1 MPSFSLLTCRCM
13 YLHLMDL
20 VGVFA
25 FAVSGA
31 LTAGRK
37 GMDLFGVLV
46 VAAVTAIG
54 GGTVRDVLL
63 DQPVFWLADTTYLYV
78 IAAAVVCTLVYAR
91 FRRPPHGALLVAD
104 AFGLAVFAV
113 LGVRAGLGAGVSPLI
128 AVIMGAITGV
138 VGGAVRDVLSGET
151 PLILRREIYATAAVA
166 GASTYVVLSTWV
178 GQGAITLTASI
189 AVTLLLRLSAVWF
202 DLHLPRERPKE

>member
-1 MPSFSLLTCRCM
+1 MLTCRRM
-13 YLHLMDL
+13 YLYLMDL

-31 LTAGRK
+31 LTAARK
-37 GMDLFGVLV
+37 GMDLFGVPV

-63 DQPVFWLADTTYLYV
+63 DRPVYWLSDVTYLYV
-78 IAAAVVCTLVYAR
+78 IAAAAVCTLVYVR
-91 FRRPPHGALLVAD
+91 FRRPPRGALLVAD

-138 VGGAVRDVLSGET
+138 VGGAVRDVLCRET

-166 GASTYVVLSTWV
+166 GATTYVVLNAWV
-178 GQGAITLTASI
+178 GQGAITATASI
-189 AVTLLLRLSAVWF
+189 AVTLLLRLAAVRL
-202 DLHLPRERPKE
+202 DLNLPTEGPEE